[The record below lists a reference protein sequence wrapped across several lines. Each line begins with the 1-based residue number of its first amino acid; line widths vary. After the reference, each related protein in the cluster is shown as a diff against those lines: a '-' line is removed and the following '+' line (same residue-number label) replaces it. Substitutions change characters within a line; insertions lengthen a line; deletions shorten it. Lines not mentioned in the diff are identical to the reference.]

1 MSARLYMDDVLKPRR
16 SLSRRGMWIVLGI
29 MIALNAVI
37 ALIFLLM
44 GAPPILIFLGLDVL
58 ILYLALN
65 ANYRAAQ
72 RGERVRVSAEQVEV
86 VQEGVKNPQLLWASP
101 TAFTRVEIDDMGEEE
116 WRVRL
121 MLSGKVLTLARG
133 LSPVERQAFGRRLQD
148 AVKAARAERYPT

>member
-1 MSARLYMDDVLKPRR
+1 
-16 SLSRRGMWIVLGI
+16 MWIIMGV

-37 ALIFLLM
+37 ALIFVLM
-44 GAPPILIFLGLDVL
+44 GAPPIPVFMGLDVL
-58 ILYLALN
+58 LLYLALN

-86 VQEGVKNPQLLWASP
+86 VQEGVKNPQTLWASP
-101 TAFTRVEIDDMGEEE
+101 TAFTRVEIDDMGEAE

-133 LSPVERQAFGRRLQD
+133 LSPEERQAFGLRLQD
-148 AVKAARAERYPT
+148 AVKAARAERWPT